1 MRERC
6 AEGSRSRVRRAE
18 QAEFPGKPGTIVHVM
33 PKLVARRQ
41 AKLNS
46 IMLPVKVSAGQAA
59 WKLPSTVKAD
69 GGGDSRTERSIE
81 VLVL

>member
-1 MRERC
+1 
-6 AEGSRSRVRRAE
+6 
-18 QAEFPGKPGTIVHVM
+18 M